1 MSISIAEAAR
11 MLQIEQKQ
19 LYQKLKNGQL
29 ISKNLNGHRVIS
41 QGALLEILPGKKISF
56 KSS

>member
-41 QGALLEILPGKKISF
+41 QGALLEYLARKKDRF
-56 KSS
+56 QA

>member
-11 MLQIEQKQ
+11 MLNIEQKQ

-41 QGALLEILPGKKISF
+41 QGALLEYLARKKDQF
-56 KSS
+56 